1 MLLVILKIK
10 KDTIPEFHEYYRVNF
25 EDKPDTYP
33 IYNKNTINENEFQIL
48 VDEKLINS
56 YDNNIMNDFCF
67 SFYNGIFSDRLLFI
81 KFILNFLFP
90 YEFVFQC
97 PFCRG
102 IILLSNIVKRSF
114 SISSFFSLIVDGK
127 FENECKFIP
136 RNIDFFSFHWP
147 SFEFNW
153 TI

>member
-33 IYNKNTINENEFQIL
+33 IYNKNKINENEFQIL

-67 SFYNGIFSDRLLFI
+67 SFNNGIQFNYILFYI
-81 KFILNFLFP
+81 KLILNFLF
-90 YEFVFQC
+90 
-97 PFCRG
+97 
-102 IILLSNIVKRSF
+102 
-114 SISSFFSLIVDGK
+114 
-127 FENECKFIP
+127 
-136 RNIDFFSFHWP
+136 H
-147 SFEFNW
+147 
-153 TI
+153 